1 MGVFSQ
7 FLITPFFR
15 AGVALVLLTI
25 SLVIVSLGSESVK
38 VDGHYGVLS
47 LLPAA
52 VAILLAFLTRQVLFA
67 LLLGIFV
74 GGLVVRDINILG
86 RFMIPAIGSEQYALI
101 LVVYLWC
108 LGGLLGLWTR
118 TGGSLAFAEWAR
130 HLLVRGRRSAKI
142 FAWMVG
148 VLFHQGGTI
157 STVLAGTTVRPVT
170 DDEKVSHEELTYPT
184 FTIWDPKIACLN
196 RSKLL

>member
-7 FLITPFFR
+7 FLITPFSR

-25 SLVIVSLGSESVK
+25 PLVIVLSGSESVK

-67 LLLGIFV
+67 LLLGVFV

-118 TGGSLAFAEWAR
+118 TGGSLAF
-130 HLLVRGRRSAKI
+130 RR
-142 FAWMVG
+142 VG
-148 VLFHQGGTI
+148 PASPGQGSPQRQVLCLDGGT
-157 STVLAGTTVRPVT
+157 SLPSRRDDLNCAGRY
-170 DDEKVSHEELTYPT
+170 H
-184 FTIWDPKIACLN
+184 
-196 RSKLL
+196 RSPRNGR